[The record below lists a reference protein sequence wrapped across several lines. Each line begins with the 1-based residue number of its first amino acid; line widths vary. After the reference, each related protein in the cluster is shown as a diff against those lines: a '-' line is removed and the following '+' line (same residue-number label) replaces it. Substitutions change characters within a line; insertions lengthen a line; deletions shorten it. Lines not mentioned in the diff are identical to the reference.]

1 MQHHNPSFPHNCSD
15 RLFGYPVLT
24 ELSTLIVGISIMLL
38 GLLLAWGSGR
48 SLWAY
53 ELVAFLII

>member
-1 MQHHNPSFPHNCSD
+1 MNCCYYCYRTKD
-15 RLFGYPVLT
+15 TAVRNRTLMTT
-24 ELSTLIVGISIMLL
+24 ELGTLIVGISIMLL

-53 ELVAFLII
+53 VLVAS